1 MLIHISNLP
10 NHTHGPGLMAVT
22 TPTAFIP
29 ANQSYPFFA
38 LLVLQLG
45 SSLSELVSGTFTPV
59 QEQGETSSR
68 HVDSSNMHTFY
79 QHHPSAQRWT
89 KDHPLEQVIG
99 NPSQS
104 VRTRRQLET
113 DGEMCMFALTG
124 IKREFSV
131 ARTPQQKG
139 VAERKNRTLIEAA
152 RTMVLVIKPHNKIP
166 YELIRGRPP
175 LIDFM
180 KPFGCPVTIL
190 NTKDHLGK
198 FDGKA
203 NEGYFV
209 RYSVVSK
216 AMRVFNKK
224 DQDWN
229 KTKGV
234 AGTQRKHCLVVQA
247 QKEKEP
253 EARGDR
259 LEMKATEV
267 DDNEGLHDI
276 KVGRHDQEVKKW
288 HQKCIVGPSFD
299 IVVPSTTI

>member
-1 MLIHISNLP
+1 M
-10 NHTHGPGLMAVT
+10 
-22 TPTAFIP
+22 
-29 ANQSYPFFA
+29 
-38 LLVLQLG
+38 
-45 SSLSELVSGTFTPV
+45 
-59 QEQGETSSR
+59 
-68 HVDSSNMHTFY
+68 
-79 QHHPSAQRWT
+79 
-89 KDHPLEQVIG
+89 K
-99 NPSQS
+99 
-104 VRTRRQLET
+104 
-113 DGEMCMFALTG
+113 G

-131 ARTPQQKG
+131 ARTPWQNG
-139 VAERKNRTLIEAA
+139 VAEKKNRTLIEVAK
-152 RTMVLVIKPHNKIP
+152 TMLVDSKLPTTFWAEAVNTACYVLNRVLVIKPHNKTP
-166 YELIRGRPP
+166 YELVHGRPP

-203 NEGYFV
+203 NERILLLG
-209 RYSVVSK
+209 
-216 AMRVFNKK
+216 NGP
-224 DQDWN
+224 DWLFTVDSLSISMNYDGHVCWAGN